1 MERVSGSGTRA
12 VVEFIFEMQFKEE
25 KFKDAVANIL
35 ISLKANI

>member
-25 KFKDAVANIL
+25 KKDAVANIL